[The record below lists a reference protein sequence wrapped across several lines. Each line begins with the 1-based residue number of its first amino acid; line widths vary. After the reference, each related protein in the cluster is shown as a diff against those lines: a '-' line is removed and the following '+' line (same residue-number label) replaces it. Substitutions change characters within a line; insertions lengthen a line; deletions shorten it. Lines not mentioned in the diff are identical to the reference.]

1 MKKVT
6 TKKIS
11 AFIFGSVLAFSA
23 TALSEETKNTALVNP
38 RAVTETSEYKP
49 HFGLQAGSNSPEG
62 SNRTGAEIGFDIGY
76 QVYIP
81 YGIGLMY
88 SHTTFEN
95 SNYKNEQRDE
105 LMAKGT
111 YNFGGDIPVIRNSYI
126 GLAAGTSSNDG
137 ANTLIAAPLLG
148 FDIHVGEVRDT
159 GLSVGALAKYII
171 YADDNADSTTL
182 SGVLK
187 FWL

>member
-1 MKKVT
+1 MKKNNSLLT
-6 TKKIS
+6 
-11 AFIFGSVLAFSA
+11 ALIFGTTLAVVP
-23 TALSEETKNTALVNP
+23 TAMSEETKNTALVQP
-38 RAVTETSEYKP
+38 RAVTEASEYKP
-49 HFGLQAGSNSPEG
+49 HIGLQAGSNTPEG
-62 SNRTGAEIGFDIGY
+62 SNRTGAEFGFDIGY

-95 SNYKNEQRDE
+95 SNYDNEQRDE

-126 GLAAGTSSNDG
+126 GLAAGASSNDG
-137 ANTLIAAPLLG
+137 VNTLIAAPLLG
-148 FDIHVGEVRDT
+148 FDIQVGKVKDT
-159 GLSVGALAKYII
+159 GVSLGALAKYII
-171 YADDNADSTTL
+171 YEGDNADSTTV

>member
-1 MKKVT
+1 MKKNNGLFTALMFGT
-6 TKKIS
+6 TLV
-11 AFIFGSVLAFSA
+11 FGA
-23 TALSEETKNTALVNP
+23 TAMSQDTTDNTLTTP
-38 RAVTETSEYKP
+38 RAVAETSEYEP
-49 HFGLQAGSNSPEG
+49 HIGFQAGSNTPEG
-62 SNRTGAEIGFDIGY
+62 SNRTGGEIGFDIGY

-81 YGIGLMY
+81 YSIGLMY

-95 SNYKNEQRDE
+95 ANYDNEQRDE

-126 GLAAGTSSNDG
+126 GLAAGASSNDG
-137 ANTLIAAPLLG
+137 VNSLMAAPLLG
-148 FDIHVGEVRDT
+148 FDIKVGEVRDT
-159 GLSVGALAKYII
+159 GISLGALAKYII
-171 YADDNADSTTL
+171 YEGDNADSTTL